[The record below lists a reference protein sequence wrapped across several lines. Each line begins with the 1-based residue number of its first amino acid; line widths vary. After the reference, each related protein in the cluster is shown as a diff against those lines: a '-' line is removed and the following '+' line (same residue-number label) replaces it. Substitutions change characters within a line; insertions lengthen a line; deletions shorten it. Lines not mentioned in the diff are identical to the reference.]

1 MSTVLYYLL
10 TFAESVTGVFG
21 VRFYEQPRY
30 AVVEK
35 LGPDAEIRRYE
46 PRGAIE
52 ATVTNDDRDQ
62 AARQAF
68 GLLFDY
74 ITGDNRGSEKI
85 AMTAPVRTQSAPK
98 RIEVTGPAQTTTQD
112 GTLSMR
118 FYLPRDVVDKGA
130 PEPTD
135 PRLRL
140 VKVPEMTVAVLRYA
154 GVDSEK
160 ARIDHAVA
168 LLARLK
174 GSAWRQEGAVFSL
187 NYDPPFTIPFLRRNE
202 AAVEVTR

>member
-1 MSTVLYYLL
+1 MSSFFYYLL

-30 AVVEK
+30 AIVEK

-46 PRGAIE
+46 PREAIE
-52 ATVTNDDRDQ
+52 ATVPAGNRDQ

-74 ITGDNRGSEKI
+74 ITGDNKGGEKI
-85 AMTAPVRTQSAPK
+85 AMTAPVRTQSTPK
-98 RIEVTGPAQTTTQD
+98 LIEMTAPAQTTVQD

-118 FYLPRDVVDKGA
+118 FYLPRDVAAKGA
-130 PEPTD
+130 PAPDD
-135 PRLRL
+135 PHLHL
-140 VKVPEMTVAVLRYA
+140 VQVPEATIAALRYA
-154 GVDSEK
+154 GVDSAN
-160 ARIDHAVA
+160 ARAEHAAA
-168 LLARLK
+168 LLAMLK
-174 GSAWRQEGAVFSL
+174 GTAWRPEGPVFSL

-202 AAVEVTR
+202 AGVEVTR